1 MVAAR
6 FALSAA
12 CLLALS
18 LACAPASPAAPRES
32 AAPASTAAAPSAA
45 AAPAT
50 QTPTAPA
57 AGPATPQPAPA
68 SIIAC
73 IPSRSDT
80 ILPVF
85 AAEDGG
91 FLSQQN
97 IEANIPYFAGG
108 QVDAA
113 LAAGQCD
120 FVFGAGG
127 VGPLLQGLDVVVVA
141 VTTTYSP
148 GELWGRPPLRT
159 ISDLKGHTVG
169 SSGPGSLS
177 WRTARYFLQANGLT
191 PEQDVAVLTTGDAVS
206 TLGALTSGRV
216 DSALLFSP
224 ATFEAKKQGLTLLYK
239 APESLQLL
247 NTALVTTQ
255 HYLAAN
261 RDVVRRMIR
270 GITDT
275 LVRLKTDESFYGT
288 ELNKFTESTMDPSTV
303 HEYWQSAGELYAVPP
318 RGSHEGAVAALGLY
332 AEEAA
337 NENLEA
343 LAQRW
348 LDMSIVD
355 ELYPPDQRR

>member
-1 MVAAR
+1 M
-6 FALSAA
+6 FADRHAPP
-12 CLLALS
+12 LALLVALA
-18 LACAPASPAAPRES
+18 LACSPASPAAPSKS
-32 AAPASTAAAPSAA
+32 AAPSSSAAAPTAA
-45 AAPAT
+45 VAPAAPA
-50 QTPTAPA
+50 APA
-57 AGPATPQPAPA
+57 PVDAPLT
-68 SIIAC
+68 SVTAC
-73 IPSRSDT
+73 IPARSDT
-80 ILPVF
+80 ILPMF
-85 AAEDGG
+85 AAQEGG
-91 FLSQQN
+91 FLKQQN
-97 IEANIPYFAGG
+97 LDANIPYFAGG

-148 GELWGRPPLRT
+148 GELWGRPPLQT
-159 ISDLKGHTVG
+159 IADLKGRTVG

-177 WRTARYFLQANGLT
+177 WRTARYFLQVNGLT

-224 ATFEAKKQGLTLLYK
+224 ATFEAKKQGLTMLYK
-239 APESLQLL
+239 APATMQLL

-255 HYLAAN
+255 RYLTAN
-261 RDVVRRMIR
+261 RDVVRRMVR
-270 GITDT
+270 AITDSMA
-275 LVRLKTDESFYGT
+275 RLKADEAFYGT
-288 ELNKFTESTMDPSTV
+288 ALSKFTDSTMDPAAI
-303 HEYWQSAGELYAVPP
+303 HEFWLTAADVYAVPP
-318 RGSHEGAVAALGLY
+318 RGSHEGAVAALSLY

-348 LDMSIVD
+348 VDMSIVN
-355 ELYPPDQRR
+355 ELYPPGPAR

>member
-1 MVAAR
+1 MLAVR
-6 FALSAA
+6 FRMIAGLLMAL
-12 CLLALS
+12 C
-18 LACAPASPAAPRES
+18 LACAAPGPPAPNKS
-32 AAPASTAAAPSAA
+32 AAPGGAAAPTAAAAQSAPAPTAAAPAA
-45 AAPAT
+45 A
-50 QTPTAPA
+50 QPTA
-57 AGPATPQPAPA
+57 ATVT
-68 SIIAC
+68 AC

-80 ILPVF
+80 ILPMF
-85 AAEDGG
+85 AAQEGG
-91 FLSQQN
+91 FLKQQN

-148 GELWGRPPLRT
+148 GELWGRPPLQT
-159 ISDLKGHTVG
+159 IADLKGHTVG

-177 WRTARYFLQANGLT
+177 WRTARYFLQVNGLT

-206 TLGALTSGRV
+206 TLGALTAGRV

-224 ATFEAKKQGLTLLYK
+224 ATFEARKQGLNRLYK
-239 APESLQLL
+239 APETMQLL

-255 HYLAAN
+255 RYLSAN
-261 RDVVRRMIR
+261 RDVVRRMVR
-270 GITDT
+270 AITDGT
-275 LVRLKTDESFYGT
+275 ARLKADEAFYGT
-288 ELNKFTESTMDPSTV
+288 ALSKFTDATMDPTTV
-303 HEYWQSAGELYAVPP
+303 HEYWLSAAELYAIPP
-318 RGSHEGAVAALGLY
+318 RGSHEGAVAALSLY

-348 LDMSIVD
+348 VDMSIVN
-355 ELYPPDQRR
+355 ELYPPSGGR

>member
-1 MVAAR
+1 M
-6 FALSAA
+6 LSAR
-12 CLLALS
+12 LAPLAVALVALT
-18 LACAPASPAAPRES
+18 LACSPAAPVAPGKP
-32 AAPASTAAAPSAA
+32 AAASGSAAAPTAATQAASSPAA
-45 AAPAT
+45 ATDAPQA
-50 QTPTAPA
+50 APVSV
-57 AGPATPQPAPA
+57 T
-68 SIIAC
+68 AC

-80 ILPVF
+80 ILPMF
-85 AAEDGG
+85 AAQEGG
-91 FLSQQN
+91 FLKQQN
-97 IEANIPYFAGG
+97 LDANIPYFAGG

-159 ISDLKGHTVG
+159 IADLKGHTVG

-177 WRTARYFLQANGLT
+177 WRTARYFLQVNGLA
-191 PEQDVAVLTTGDAVS
+191 PEQDVPVLTTGDAVS

-216 DSALLFSP
+216 DAALLFSP
-224 ATFEAKKQGLTLLYK
+224 ATFEAKKQGLALLYK
-239 APESLQLL
+239 APETMQLL

-255 HYLAAN
+255 RYLSAN
-261 RDVVRRMIR
+261 REVVRRMVKAV
-270 GITDT
+270 TDGM
-275 LVRLKTDESFYGT
+275 VRLKADEAFYGT
-288 ELNKFTESTMDPSTV
+288 ALSKFTDATMDPSTI
-303 HEYWQSAGELYAVPP
+303 HEYWLSAADLYAIPP
-318 RGSHEGAVAALGLY
+318 RGSHEGAVAALSLY

-348 LDMSIVD
+348 LDMSIVN
-355 ELYPPDQRR
+355 ELYPPGASQ

>member
-1 MVAAR
+1 
-6 FALSAA
+6 
-12 CLLALS
+12 
-18 LACAPASPAAPRES
+18 
-32 AAPASTAAAPSAA
+32 
-45 AAPAT
+45 
-50 QTPTAPA
+50 
-57 AGPATPQPAPA
+57 
-68 SIIAC
+68 
-73 IPSRSDT
+73 
-80 ILPVF
+80 LPVF
-85 AAEDGG
+85 AAQEGG
-91 FLSQQN
+91 FLEQQH

-159 ISDLKGHTVG
+159 IADLKGHTVG

-224 ATFEAKKQGLTLLYK
+224 ATFEAKKQGLTQLYK
-239 APESLQLL
+239 APASMQLL

-255 HYLAAN
+255 RYLAAN
-261 RDVVRRMIR
+261 RDVVRRMVR
-270 GITDT
+270 GITDAM
-275 LVRLKTDESFYGT
+275 VRLKSDEAFYGT
-288 ELNKFTESTMDPSTV
+288 MLSNFTNATMDAATV
-303 HEYWQSAGELYAVPP
+303 HDFWLSAAELYAIPP
-318 RGSHEGAVAALGLY
+318 RGSHEGAVAALSLY

-343 LAQRW
+343 LARRW
-348 LDMSIVD
+348 VDMSIVD
-355 ELYPPDQRR
+355 ELYPPGAAR

>member
-1 MVAAR
+1 MFVGRIAA
-6 FALSAA
+6 ALA
-12 CLLALS
+12 CLVAV
-18 LACAPASPAAPRES
+18 ACSPVRPAAPS
-32 AAPASTAAAPSAA
+32 QSPVPNGSSVAVAAAPTGSGPPAAPTVATAAAD
-45 AAPAT
+45 APLT
-50 QTPTAPA
+50 SVT
-57 AGPATPQPAPA
+57 
-68 SIIAC
+68 AC

-80 ILPVF
+80 ILPMF
-85 AAEDGG
+85 AAQEGG
-91 FLSQQN
+91 FLKQQGLD
-97 IEANIPYFAGG
+97 ANIPYFAGG

-141 VTTTYSP
+141 VTTTFSP

-159 ISDLKGHTVG
+159 IADLKGHTVG

-177 WRTARYFLQANGLT
+177 WRTARYFLQVNDLT

-224 ATFEAKKQGLTLLYK
+224 ATFEAKKQGLTMLYK
-239 APESLQLL
+239 APPTMQLL
-247 NTALVTTQ
+247 NTGLVTTQ

-261 RDVVRRMIR
+261 PDVVRRMVR
-270 GITDT
+270 AITDGMA
-275 LVRLKTDESFYGT
+275 RMKADEAFYGAM
-288 ELNKFTESTMDPSTV
+288 LGKFTESTMDPATS
-303 HEYWQSAGELYAVPP
+303 HEYWLTAADVYAVPP
-318 RGSHEGAVAALGLY
+318 RGSLEGAVAALSLY

-337 NENLEA
+337 NQNLEA

-348 LDMSIVD
+348 LDMSIVN
-355 ELYPPDQRR
+355 ELYPPAPAR